1 MDYHTSS
8 SLSGSKMNQIKF
20 ILTNILIF
28 TMAILFFSCKDKNII
43 ELEAAI
49 DEYLFL
55 EKKSAGALEIENL
68 KSKFEKID
76 YKNLGTTLN
85 ASRYFYL
92 SSLSLMQKKLNE
104 SYFFINEAYKLSR
117 SDSIY
122 SMKKNIELKLYKN
135 QNISLDSTET
145 NINWFNNFDNK
156 NSFQKSPKSSFD
168 NNFEIKN
175 IFVDTRLKIQNLFK
189 DGKVVSAINKCEVL
203 INIISSLNGKSIYNI
218 ELAQLYQDI
227 AILYTK
233 NNNKKE
239 AKRSIEKAIT
249 LNPSDAKNIEI
260 KKLLTD

>member
-8 SLSGSKMNQIKF
+8 SLSRTKMNQIKF
-20 ILTNILIF
+20 ILTNMLILS
-28 TMAILFFSCKDKNII
+28 TAILFFSCKDKNII
-43 ELEAAI
+43 EFEAAI

-55 EKKSAGALEIENL
+55 EKKSASASEIENL
-68 KSKFEKID
+68 KSKFEQID
-76 YKNLGTTLN
+76 YRNLSTTSN

-104 SYFFINEAYKLSR
+104 AYFFITEAYKLSR

-135 QNISLDSTET
+135 QNIDLDSSQT
-145 NINWFNNFDNK
+145 NINWFNNFDK
-156 NSFQKSPKSSFD
+156 KKSIQKSSKISSD
-168 NNFEIKN
+168 NNSKIKN
-175 IFVDTRLKIQNLFK
+175 IFVDTRLEIQNLFK
-189 DGKVVSAINKCEVL
+189 NGNVVSAIDKCEVL
-203 INIISSLNGKSIYNI
+203 INVIFSLNDSSLYNM

-227 AILYTK
+227 AILYAK

-239 AKRSIEKAIT
+239 ARKSIEKAIT
-249 LNPSDAKNIEI
+249 LNPSDSKNIEI